1 MSIKQDEPYFEKL
14 AKLTPVYIIGI
25 MTIAEPWMGILRDRT
40 FEEQAVA
47 VAALVAFSLIMF
59 FIVEIANRHLNEER
73 KAQLGVTLV
82 SALLYISLQSMRM
95 LEVDVV
101 AAYFGPVF
109 LMVAGIWTFLAPILV
124 DYAPNWQ
131 IKFR

>member
-1 MSIKQDEPYFEKL
+1 MSIKQNEPYFEKL

-25 MTIAEPWMGILRDRT
+25 LTIAEPWMGIIRDRT
-40 FEEQAVA
+40 FEERVVAVA
-47 VAALVAFSLIMF
+47 VLVAISLIMF
-59 FIVEIANRHLNEER
+59 YVVEIGNRQLNTNR
-73 KAQLGVTLV
+73 RAQLGVTLV
-82 SALLYISLQSMRM
+82 SALLYIFLQSMRM
-95 LEVDVV
+95 LEVDLV

-124 DYAPNWQ
+124 DYAPHWQ